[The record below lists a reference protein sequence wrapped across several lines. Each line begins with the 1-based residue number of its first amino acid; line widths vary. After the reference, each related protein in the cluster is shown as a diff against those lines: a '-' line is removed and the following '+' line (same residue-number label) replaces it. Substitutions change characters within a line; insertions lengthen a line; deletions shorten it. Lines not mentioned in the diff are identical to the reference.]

1 MKIINTTP
9 HSGLSCSGTLSIKG
23 ILVLICLMIITISSH
38 SQQLPELKYKNE
50 LRLGIVQIFFGTMH
64 LNYEIYTENY
74 NSVSLVIE
82 ATYNKKKD
90 NEVTGIYAEIQPRIY
105 ILKYGIDEFSDF
117 SIEGIYFS
125 PAVKYGSKK
134 IVDNEYDDSI
144 DRFGVNLILGIKN
157 NILSRL
163 SLDIN
168 AGCGF
173 TKSDIHT
180 KRASHEYDLNVFSRG
195 YTGFTPVGNITFG
208 FKF

>member
-1 MKIINTTP
+1 MRIMNTNSD
-9 HSGLSCSGTLSIKG
+9 SGLSRSGILSIKG
-23 ILVLICLMIITISSH
+23 VIVLIWLMIIAIPSH
-38 SQQLPELKYKNE
+38 SQQFPELKYKNE
-50 LRLGIVQIFFGTMH
+50 LRFGIVQIFFGTMH

-74 NSVSLVIE
+74 NSVSFVIE

-105 ILKYGIDEFSDF
+105 ILKYGINEFSDF

-134 IVDNEYDDSI
+134 IVDDEYDDTI
-144 DRFGVNLILGIKN
+144 DRFGVNLILGVKN

-173 TKSDIHT
+173 TKSDIQT
-180 KRASHEYDLNVFSRG
+180 ERTSHEYDLNVFSRG
-195 YTGFTPVGNITFG
+195 YSGFTPVGNITFG